1 MVTQMLSDYELI
13 SHMILL
19 IEQEFTQNKDFK
31 YI

>member
-19 IEQEFTQNKDFK
+19 IEQEFTQSKDFK